1 MKKWILISGE
11 LVNSESFDRIHLSQ
25 YDGKWSIKFDK
36 LATQTNTTAVGGV
49 KQEQRTEVVLR
60 TVLSFPME
68 NQEIGQRTF
77 SNIVEFLE

>member
-11 LVNSESFDRIHLSQ
+11 LVNLESFDRIHLSQ

-36 LATQTNTTAVGGV
+36 LAIQTNTSTGPVRS
-49 KQEQRTEVVLR
+49 EQRAEVVLR